1 MGKAMRKITGAPS
14 PSKMM
19 RAQQEA
25 IDRQIQA
32 QRQMQLEAEQRA
44 EERVRKEE
52 AERVAKAVEEMR
64 ARMAVSQGRQAAR
77 FASNARLR
85 LNEMGVLG

>member
-1 MGKAMRKITGAPS
+1 MGKIMRAITGAPS

-19 RAQQEA
+19 QAQQDA

-44 EERVRKEE
+44 EERVKKEE
-52 AERVAKAVEEMR
+52 AERTAKAAEDLR
-64 ARMAVSQGRQAAR
+64 ARMAVAQGRRAAR
-77 FASNARLR
+77 FASNARER